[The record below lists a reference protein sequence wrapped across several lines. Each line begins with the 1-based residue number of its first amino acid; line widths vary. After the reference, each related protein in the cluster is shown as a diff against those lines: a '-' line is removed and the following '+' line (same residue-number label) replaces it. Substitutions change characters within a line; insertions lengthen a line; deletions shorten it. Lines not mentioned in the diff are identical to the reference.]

1 MGANGPV
8 DHCLAPTVVERR
20 ANSPVDYCLA
30 PTVVER
36 RAHAFGNNVA
46 FSDAKAAPACRRHAL
61 FFFMKL

>member
-8 DHCLAPTVVERR
+8 DH
-20 ANSPVDYCLA
+20 CLA

-46 FSDAKAAPACRRHAL
+46 FSDWEAAPACRRQAL
-61 FFFMKL
+61 FCNRKLRYYAILISPVI